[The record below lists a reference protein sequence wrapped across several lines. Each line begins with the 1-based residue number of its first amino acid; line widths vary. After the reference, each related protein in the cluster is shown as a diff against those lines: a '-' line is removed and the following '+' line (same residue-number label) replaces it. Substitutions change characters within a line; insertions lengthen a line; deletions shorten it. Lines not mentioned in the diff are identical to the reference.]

1 MKKRLLAILL
11 VLLMLSSLSASA
23 FAAKNDTVELL
34 IGGVTS
40 MNAKDAV
47 TKFIEL
53 VGEYSGGTITCVDF
67 PDNQLGNDEQRWEMT
82 QTGECDISI
91 GSTSSVA
98 SSYNDFYIFDTPY
111 LFLSRDEAFDVGFA
125 SEAGQAII
133 GGVEELGLKG
143 LALWENGFRN
153 VTTNNKEVHSLADLK
168 GLKRLEGNGRQPDPD
183 GFLRSLHRSAAGH
196 C

>member
-1 MKKRLLAILL
+1 MKRRLLAILL

-98 SSYNDFYIFDTPY
+98 SSYNDFYIFPLPPSLPPTTTSISSIPRIC
-111 LFLSRDEAFDVGFA
+111 SSAVTRPSMSA
-125 SEAGQAII
+125 SPP
-133 GGVEELGLKG
+133 K
-143 LALWENGFRN
+143 
-153 VTTNNKEVHSLADLK
+153 
-168 GLKRLEGNGRQPDPD
+168 PDRP
-183 GFLRSLHRSAAGH
+183 SSAAWKSSA
-196 C
+196 

>member
-1 MKKRLLAILL
+1 MKRRLLAILL

-98 SSYNDFYIFDTPY
+98 SSYNDRICSSAVTRP
-111 LFLSRDEAFDVGFA
+111 SMSA
-125 SEAGQAII
+125 SPP
-133 GGVEELGLKG
+133 K
-143 LALWENGFRN
+143 
-153 VTTNNKEVHSLADLK
+153 
-168 GLKRLEGNGRQPDPD
+168 PDRP
-183 GFLRSLHRSAAGH
+183 SSAAWKSSA
-196 C
+196 

>member
-1 MKKRLLAILL
+1 MKRRLLAILL

-82 QTGECDISI
+82 QTGE
-91 GSTSSVA
+91 
-98 SSYNDFYIFDTPY
+98 
-111 LFLSRDEAFDVGFA
+111 
-125 SEAGQAII
+125 
-133 GGVEELGLKG
+133 
-143 LALWENGFRN
+143 
-153 VTTNNKEVHSLADLK
+153 
-168 GLKRLEGNGRQPDPD
+168 
-183 GFLRSLHRSAAGH
+183 
-196 C
+196 

>member
-1 MKKRLLAILL
+1 MKKRLLATLMIL
-11 VLLMLSSLSASA
+11 VLVVALAA
-23 FAAKNDTVELL
+23 PAYAAKNDNVELL

-47 TKFIEL
+47 VKFIEL

-98 SSYNDFYIFDTPY
+98 SSYNDFYIFD
-111 LFLSRDEAFDVGFA
+111 
-125 SEAGQAII
+125 
-133 GGVEELGLKG
+133 
-143 LALWENGFRN
+143 
-153 VTTNNKEVHSLADLK
+153 
-168 GLKRLEGNGRQPDPD
+168 
-183 GFLRSLHRSAAGH
+183 
-196 C
+196 